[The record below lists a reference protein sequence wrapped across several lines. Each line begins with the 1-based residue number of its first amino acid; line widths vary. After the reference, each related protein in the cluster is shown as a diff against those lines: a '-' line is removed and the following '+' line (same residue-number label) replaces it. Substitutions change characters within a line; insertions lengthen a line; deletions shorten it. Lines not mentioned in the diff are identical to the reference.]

1 MPPPLRKLHEQQK
14 AREVR
19 NQPIRKGSG
28 LQSRN
33 SGSYGPSN
41 GGYGGHHENQ
51 SGEYIPE
58 PHYSNTPG
66 ERGVHSTQS
75 FFKPRGDYVHQSSRW
90 AGLAENDPHP
100 FPRYGYRP
108 RFTTENRLGFH
119 GNLNPSRFLEREL
132 FDTTDHVKE
141 GINFENVK
149 SCVYEL
155 VNH

>member
-1 MPPPLRKLHEQQK
+1 M
-14 AREVR
+14 
-19 NQPIRKGSG
+19 
-28 LQSRN
+28 QSRN

-75 FFKPRGDYVHQSSRW
+75 FFKPRGDYVKPSSRW
-90 AGLAENDPHP
+90 AGLEETDPHP
-100 FPRYGYRP
+100 PPRYGYRP